1 MAPGDAQ
8 ETPELT
14 FYVGTYTNGRSEGIY
29 VCSMDPGSGTVAL
42 KSVRNGVVN
51 PSYLVVAN
59 SGRFLYSVNEI
70 SGHEGGGRGT
80 VSSFRID
87 ERSGGLEFLNS
98 QPSHGSSP
106 CHLTIDHR
114 DAYVV
119 VSNYGSGSVAVLPVM
134 NDGSLGPAVELIQHS
149 GSGLHRER
157 QNAPHTHSAVLDDS
171 NRFAVVADLGTD
183 RLAVYRF
190 CEETGDLQAA
200 ENPFLPALAGA
211 GPRHI
216 AFAPGGGFAYV
227 TNELNSTLAALE
239 FNATTG
245 QLRELQVLSTL
256 PQAFCGQNLSGDV
269 SVHPSGAFVYA
280 SNRGHDSIAVF
291 AVDEETGTLTL
302 VQHRSSLG
310 KTPRGIVL
318 DPTGEFL
325 LVANQETD
333 SVVVF
338 AVNPGT
344 GMLSHTGHAVDIPAP
359 TCVRF
364 LPGVSS
370 GISAQSSKL

>member
-1 MAPGDAQ
+1 MAPGDARDR
-8 ETPELT
+8 PELT
-14 FYVGTYTNGRSEGIY
+14 FYVGTYTSGRSEGIY

-42 KSVRNGVVN
+42 KSVQKGVAN

-70 SGHEGGGRGT
+70 SGHEDGGRGT

-87 ERSGGLEFLNS
+87 ERSGRLEFLNR

-114 DAYVV
+114 DRYVI

-134 NDGSLGPAVELIQHS
+134 NDGTLGPAVDVIQHG
-149 GSGLHRER
+149 GSGPDGKR
-157 QNAPHTHSAVLDDS
+157 QNAPHVHSAVLDDS
-171 NRFAVVADLGTD
+171 NQFAIVADLGID
-183 RLAVYRF
+183 RLFIYRF
-190 CEETGDLQAA
+190 NEKSGELQAA
-200 ENPFLPALAGA
+200 VDPLVRAVAGA
-211 GPRHI
+211 GPRHV
-216 AFAPGGGFAYV
+216 AFGPGSRRAYV
-227 TNELNSTLAALE
+227 VNELNSTLAALV
-239 FNATTG
+239 FDRVTG
-245 QLRELQVLSTL
+245 RIQESQALSTL
-256 PQAFCGQNLSGDV
+256 PDAFCGQNICADV
-269 SVHPSGAFVYA
+269 HVHPSGAFVYA

-291 AVDEETGTLTL
+291 AVDEETGTLTPI
-302 VQHRSSLG
+302 QHQSSLG

-325 LVANQETD
+325 LAANQETD

-344 GMLSHTGHAVDIPAP
+344 GVLSHTGHAVDIPAP
-359 TCVRF
+359 TCLCF
-364 LPGVSS
+364 LPAVSTR
-370 GISAQSSKL
+370 ITAQTRQP